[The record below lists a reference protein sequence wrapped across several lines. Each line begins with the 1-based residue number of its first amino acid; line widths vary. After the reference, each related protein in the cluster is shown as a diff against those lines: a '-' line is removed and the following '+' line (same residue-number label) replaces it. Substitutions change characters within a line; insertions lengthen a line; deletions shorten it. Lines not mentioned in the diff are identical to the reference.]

1 MTILMVVFLSFLV
14 YVSYCKIVCL
24 CFRGKQRNRF
34 FATFLST
41 VFPVVGSMPAVI
53 ISSRYERQVGGIAP
67 KMNDD
72 ILRYCMIVLQ
82 MLSVF
87 MLFLPFF
94 SSNGVLVDG
103 INVIFGL
110 SVNGD
115 TYFVKALFLSY
126 IAILP
131 IISAIVTAVFTG
143 NNIRNVFAYLTSIIA
158 ALTVFALAIFADS
171 EGELSSGAFL
181 WIYCI
186 IHVTIMLL
194 SIFSIVKV
202 RNNFLEELEHR
213 EFNEEIMAQ
222 KSKAR
227 KVEPVVVQ
235 EGMYRCAKCGMF
247 VKKGEICTCR
257 KEGIT
262 TLNQLM
268 VEQNRKKTS
277 DFCVYCRRP
286 LSPGERCNC
295 AGEGF
300 GITVK
305 PEQYNGRKCS
315 YCGRILVGDSTCV
328 CEKIMTNSSPASN
341 RAGVAEPRAYFE
353 QNINSTHVSDEMDDL
368 ERKIES
374 RLSAVKDS
382 IFNKR

>member
-1 MTILMVVFLSFLV
+1 MTILMLVFLSFLI

-72 ILRYCMIVLQ
+72 ILRYCMIGLQ

-87 MLFLPFF
+87 ILFLPFF
-94 SSNGVLVDG
+94 SSDGVFVKG
-103 INVIFGL
+103 INIIFGL

-115 TYFVKALFLSY
+115 VYFAKALFLSY
-126 IAILP
+126 IAVLP
-131 IISAIVTAVFTG
+131 VISAIITAVFTG
-143 NNIRNVFAYLTSIIA
+143 NNIRNIFTYLTSIVS
-158 ALTVFALAIFADS
+158 ALTVFAISIFADS
-171 EGELSSGAFL
+171 EGELSSGIFL
-181 WIYCI
+181 WLYCI
-186 IHVTIMLL
+186 VHVTIMLL

-202 RNNFLEELEHR
+202 RNNFLENLER
-213 EFNEEIMAQ
+213 KEFEDAIMVQ

-227 KVEPVVVQ
+227 KTEPVAVQ
-235 EGMYRCAKCGMF
+235 EGMYRCAKCGEL
-247 VKKGEICTCR
+247 VKKGEICSCR
-257 KEGIT
+257 KEGVT

-268 VEQNRKKTS
+268 VEQNRKETS
-277 DFCVYCRRP
+277 DFCVYCRRS
-286 LSPGERCNC
+286 LAPGERCNC

-305 PEQYNGRKCS
+305 PEQYEGRKCS
-315 YCGRILVGDSTCV
+315 YCGRVLVGDSTCV
-328 CEKIMTNSSPASN
+328 CEKIMTNSAPASEK
-341 RAGVAEPRAYFE
+341 AGIAEPRAYFD
-353 QNINSTHVSDEMDDL
+353 QNITSTHVSDEMDDL
-368 ERKIES
+368 EKKIES